1 MGVVI
6 SNSMTGLYFDTGGRS
21 DFNAFAE
28 SEIVQPIPHCDP
40 QFLKDVAA
48 NEAFRPTYRKNLSA
62 SRSRRRSQTSSDSSP
77 STFWKT
83 SPTTSSL

>member
-6 SNSMTGLYFDTGGRS
+6 SNSVTGLHFDTGGRS
-21 DFNAFAE
+21 DFNAFTE
-28 SEIVQPIPHCDP
+28 LEIVQPILHSDP
-40 QFLKDVAA
+40 QFPKDVAA

-62 SRSRRRSQTSSDSSP
+62 SRSRRHNQTSSDSSP

-83 SPTTSSL
+83 SPTISSL